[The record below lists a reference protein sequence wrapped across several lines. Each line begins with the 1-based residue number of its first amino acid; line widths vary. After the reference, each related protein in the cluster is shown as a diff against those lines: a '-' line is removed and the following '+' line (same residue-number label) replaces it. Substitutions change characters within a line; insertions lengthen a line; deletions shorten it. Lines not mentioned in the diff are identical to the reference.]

1 MLATIEHGFGLVGHH
16 LPRIS
21 DYFRKNSPPKNDHH
35 QPKGSQQGHDLQFF
49 ISCDQ
54 PVGFYSDEYQH
65 KNGRYCLGIIDKRV
79 VMRPNGIFPSLQE
92 VHDSFFILAVALQE
106 FKSILRSE
114 ELTS

>member
-1 MLATIEHGFGLVGHH
+1 MRISDWSSDVCSSDLQLISYLHHQLCSLQPEIIDDMLATIEHGFGLVGHH

-54 PVGFYSDEYQH
+54 LVGFYSEEYQH
-65 KNGRYCLGIIDKRV
+65 KNGR
-79 VMRPNGIFPSLQE
+79 
-92 VHDSFFILAVALQE
+92 
-106 FKSILRSE
+106 
-114 ELTS
+114 